1 MFESLTNAHKHPYRY
16 IFQCYFPNY
25 SEHPKNTLKSHLRN
39 YFWFRP
45 KQSLFYEGTK
55 KKYFKWY
62 EGGRIKIGGYARM
75 DQVPERDPPDSG
87 HSLGGQCS
95 ARAASHAKQ
104 KSLSLGDWTWYPIY
118 CPMYEIS
125 KFPLPCPHPDPSKTE
140 ARHASDALQ
149 VQERASRRAQCRLPE
164 LCNRPSV
171 RPSER
176 AEKDSPYSWMGNS
189 VASFLPCTH
198 THGHTHDIER
208 GRRKARMK
216 EKNLLGRF
224 DSPSRLFLHTRR
236 FTSDDTRGRIEA
248 LIYYI
253 RDSARVRRIFSK
265 LIENFRKSCLVNNV
279 VHWLS
284 L

>member
-1 MFESLTNAHKHPYRY
+1 
-16 IFQCYFPNY
+16 
-25 SEHPKNTLKSHLRN
+25 
-39 YFWFRP
+39 
-45 KQSLFYEGTK
+45 
-55 KKYFKWY
+55 
-62 EGGRIKIGGYARM
+62 M

-171 RPSER
+171 RPSVR
-176 AEKDSPYSWMGNS
+176 ARRKGLPLLVNGELSRVVSPVY
-189 VASFLPCTH
+189 TH
-198 THGHTHDIER
+198 TRAYAWYWTRTTESENER
-208 GRRKARMK
+208 
-216 EKNLLGRF
+216 EKPPR
-224 DSPSRLFLHTRR
+224 
-236 FTSDDTRGRIEA
+236 E
-248 LIYYI
+248 I
-253 RDSARVRRIFSK
+253 R
-265 LIENFRKSCLVNNV
+265 
-279 VHWLS
+279 
-284 L
+284 